1 MKKKS
6 TNRKA
11 FTLVELLVVIA
22 IIGLLV
28 SLVGPKF
35 FGQVDKAK
43 NQTVKA
49 QLQMISSALDA
60 FRLDT
65 GRYPTNEEGLKILW
79 KKESSIPGFTG
90 MYLPKPLKNDPWG
103 HPYIYMP
110 TNDEGFDYT
119 LKSYGADGKEGGENK
134 NKDFSVWE

>member
-1 MKKKS
+1 MNK
-6 TNRKA
+6 TRKA

-43 NQTVKA
+43 EQTVKA
-49 QLQMISSALDA
+49 QLQMISSALDS

-79 KKESSIPGFTG
+79 QKESNIAGFTG
-90 MYLPKPLKNDPWG
+90 MYLPKPLKNDSWG
-103 HPYIYMP
+103 NPYIYLN
-110 TNDEGFDYT
+110 TNSEGFDYT
-119 LKSYGADGKEGGENK
+119 LKSYGADGKEGGDKK

>member
-1 MKKKS
+1 VKYNKK
-6 TNRKA
+6 RKA

-43 NQTVKA
+43 EQTVKA

-79 KKESSIPGFTG
+79 QKEASIAGFTG

-103 HPYIYMP
+103 HSYIYSN
-110 TNDEGFDYT
+110 TNDNGFDYT
-119 LKSYGADGKEGGENK
+119 LKSYGADGKEGGDKK
-134 NKDFSVWE
+134 NRDFSVWE

>member
-1 MKKKS
+1 MKMKK
-6 TNRKA
+6 TRKA

-43 NQTVKA
+43 EQTVKA

-65 GRYPTNEEGLKILW
+65 GRYPTDNEGLQILW
-79 KKESSIPGFTG
+79 QKESNIPGFTG
-90 MYLPKPLKNDPWG
+90 MYLPKPLKNDAWG
-103 HPYIYMP
+103 NAYVYG
-110 TNDEGFDYT
+110 NGNNEGYDYT
-119 LKSYGADGKEGGENK
+119 LKSYGADGKEGGDQK
-134 NKDFSVWE
+134 NRDYSVWE

>member
-1 MKKKS
+1 MKRTS
-6 TNRKA
+6 TRKA

-43 NQTVKA
+43 VQTTKA
-49 QLQMISSALDA
+49 QLQMISSALDS

-65 GRYPTNEEGLKILW
+65 GRYPTDEEGLKSMATRFLLIVA
-79 KKESSIPGFTG
+79 
-90 MYLPKPLKNDPWG
+90 
-103 HPYIYMP
+103 YIC
-110 TNDEGFDYT
+110 TF
-119 LKSYGADGKEGGENK
+119 
-134 NKDFSVWE
+134 

>member
-1 MKKKS
+1 MRRERKS
-6 TNRKA
+6 RNA

-43 NQTVKA
+43 VQTVKA
-49 QLQMISSALDA
+49 QLQMISSALDS

-65 GRYPTNEEGLKILW
+65 GRYPTDEEGLKILW
-79 KKESSIPGFTG
+79 QRKSDIPGFTG

-103 HPYIYMP
+103 HPYVYSRS
-110 TNDEGFDYT
+110 NNEGYDYT
-119 LKSYGADGKEGGENK
+119 LKSYGADGKEGGEN
-134 NKDFSVWE
+134 NNRDYSVWE